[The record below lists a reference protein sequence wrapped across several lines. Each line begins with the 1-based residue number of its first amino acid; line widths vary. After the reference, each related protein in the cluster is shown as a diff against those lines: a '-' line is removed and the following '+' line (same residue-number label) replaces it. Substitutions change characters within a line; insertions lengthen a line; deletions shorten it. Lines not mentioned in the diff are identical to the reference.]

1 MTYAA
6 SVASLLIGFVL
17 FSLVRP
23 AAQALLGVGK
33 RLLCMNTII
42 LNRADAEQSETEH
55 STTHRCKRDLRVRN
69 ASRQGSAPS
78 SMVLMKG
85 GSALDKR

>member
-6 SVASLLIGFVL
+6 SVGSLLIGFVL
-17 FSLVRP
+17 FSLVRQ

-33 RLLCMNTII
+33 RLPCMNTII
-42 LNRADAEQSETEH
+42 FNGADAALSETEH
-55 STTHRCKRDLRVRN
+55 SPAHRCKLDLLVRN

-78 SMVLMKG
+78 SMVLMNG
-85 GSALDKR
+85 G